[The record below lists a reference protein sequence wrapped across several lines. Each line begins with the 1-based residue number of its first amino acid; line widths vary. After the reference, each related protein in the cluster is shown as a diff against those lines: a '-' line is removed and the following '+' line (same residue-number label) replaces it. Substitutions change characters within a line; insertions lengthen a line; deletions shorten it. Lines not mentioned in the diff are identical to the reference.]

1 MQTRFVSDSYEDL
14 YDQAQQFLRQQKFDD
29 ARQVFERIVQRLDKR
44 GDTLFQRRPSLRY
57 LYIVSVIHLA
67 QLAHWQDRFDEALA
81 HYQSLLDC
89 FPEEDPVWLVDMAL
103 VKIDK
108 GDVEEGLDQL
118 RAQTM
123 ANPGEVRTW
132 LLLGAESMGLGEY
145 ADAERYL
152 LNALERAEP
161 NSEERSYV
169 YEMLFELYKATHRY
183 EDAAE
188 VWTTLLD
195 EREAGTRWFYPLCQM
210 YLEAGDLGKAHFWL
224 KKEKHPFWQ
233 GLYQGLLARAEG
245 KPDRAEA
252 AWKKVAAGNPWDC
265 PGEEEAWVEA
275 SLRTGGEPGPVV
287 GVLNATLAE
296 SPHLLRTATLLSIA
310 EARLGHVDH
319 ATAAL
324 NLAVKASRTWRPRRR
339 ALPAN
344 LWALVDELVA
354 DEAAKAELK
363 GYFDLG

>member
-14 YDQAQQFLRQQKFDD
+14 YDQGQQYLRQQKFDD
-29 ARQVFERIVQRLDKR
+29 ARQVFERIVQRLGKR
-44 GDTLFQRRPSLRY
+44 GDTIFQRRPSLRY

-67 QLAHWQDRFDEALA
+67 QLAHWQDRLDEALA
-81 HYQSLLDC
+81 HYQSLLDR
-89 FPEEDPVWLVDMAL
+89 FPEEEPAWLVDMAL

-108 GDVEEGLDQL
+108 GDVEEGLDEL

-123 ANPGEVRTW
+123 VNPGEVRNW
-132 LLLGAESMGLGEY
+132 LLLGAESMSLGEY

-161 NSEERSYV
+161 NSEDRSDV
-169 YEMLFELYKATHRY
+169 YEMLFELYKVAQRY

-195 EREAGTRWFYPLCQM
+195 AMGAGTRWFYPLCQM
-210 YLEAGDLGKAHFWL
+210 YLEAGDLEKAHFWL

-233 GLYQGLLARAEG
+233 GLYRGLLARAEG
-245 KPDRAEA
+245 NPAAAEA
-252 AWKKVAAGNPWDC
+252 AWKKVAAGNPLDRR
-265 PGEEEAWVEA
+265 GEESAWAEAA
-275 SLRTGGEPGPVV
+275 LRTGQEPGQVI
-287 GVLNATLAE
+287 GVLNAVLYE
-296 SPHLLRTATLLSIA
+296 SPDFSRVATLLSIA

-319 ATAAL
+319 ATDAL
-324 NLAVKASRTWRPRRR
+324 DLAVKGGRTRRPRRR
-339 ALPAN
+339 TLPAD